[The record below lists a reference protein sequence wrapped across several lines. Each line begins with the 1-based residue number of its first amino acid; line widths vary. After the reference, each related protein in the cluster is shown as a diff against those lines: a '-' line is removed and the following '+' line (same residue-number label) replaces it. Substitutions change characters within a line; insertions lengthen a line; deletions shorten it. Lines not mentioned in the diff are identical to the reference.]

1 MAFDESIM
9 KQPEYEVAIVGA
21 GPSGALAAALLA
33 GNGRRVLLID
43 KSTPPIAGIGID
55 WISPQSET
63 LLNQAKVRAKSLFD
77 HPVREVTFRSWDL
90 SKTAAPKSTETV
102 AYLVDRATLSR
113 ALREAAG
120 GAGANVVEAQTVR
133 GLKLLED
140 QVVLEV
146 EGEESFAARLLLL
159 ATGAGSGLPLIAG
172 FPRASGAAVVTGRVD
187 QVLEKGGGTDRIA
200 VILGLDRA
208 GSFAT
213 CCLEPDQLSV
223 SLVWRGEPGHA
234 RPTLGELCRK
244 LHQQKLTPVDLLPAA
259 ATAPLIQEQ
268 AVSALD
274 LDTHVGKHTLLI
286 GDAGGFRA
294 GISQESIYPALWSA
308 QLASE
313 VLQQALES
321 KQSQDELMT
330 FEQRW
335 RTTMA
340 DYLRPPNTD
349 MQFLMPLVFSNQL
362 MAERMA
368 AAFFAGEN
376 I

>member
-1 MAFDESIM
+1 M
-9 KQPEYEVAIVGA
+9 KQPEYEVAVVGA
-21 GPSGALAAALLA
+21 GPSGALAAALL
-33 GNGRRVLLID
+33 GQSGRKVLLID
-43 KSTPPIAGIGID
+43 KEASPATEAGID
-55 WISPQSET
+55 WLSTQSET
-63 LLNQAKVRAKSLFD
+63 LLKQAKVETSRLLN
-77 HPVREVTFRSWDL
+77 HPVKEVAFHSGDL
-90 SKTAAPKSTETV
+90 SKTARPKSTETV
-102 AYLVDRATLSR
+102 AYLVERASFNQAVR
-113 ALREAAG
+113 KAAAAAG
-120 GAGANVVEAQTVR
+120 ATVVEARTVR
-133 GLKLLED
+133 GLKLLEHE
-140 QVVLEV
+140 VVLEV
-146 EGEESFAARLLLL
+146 EGEETFQARLLLL
-159 ATGAGSGLPLIAG
+159 AAGAQSSLPPAAG
-172 FPRASGAAVVTGRVD
+172 FPQAPGAKVVTGRVD
-187 QVLEKGGGTDRIA
+187 QELKNEAGGAARIA

-213 CCLEPDQLSV
+213 CCIRPDRLSV
-223 SLVWRGEPGHA
+223 SLCWRDEPEHA
-234 RPTLGELCRK
+234 REAFGELCRK
-244 LHQQKLTPVDLLPAA
+244 LHERKLTPVDLLPAA
-259 ATAPLIQEQ
+259 ATAPLTQSQ

-286 GDAGGFRA
+286 GGAGGFRA
-294 GISQESIYPALWSA
+294 GISQEGIYPALWSA
-308 QLASE
+308 QLACE

-349 MQFLMPLVFSNQL
+349 LQFLMPLVFSNQP